1 MDKYHYNC
9 QYCGKEYIPKRRR
22 VQKYCCTS
30 CKNNSHFLKK
40 GKKLIVASEGE
51 ITQEKPLQIE
61 KMSWAGFG
69 NAAAGTIAVNVAT
82 NLFTSEENKPA
93 TKKDLMNLEN
103 KLKQRYFIVK
113 NIAPKPDGSVTYFD
127 IQTNT
132 IVAIKNHKLISN
144 NN

>member
-1 MDKYHYNC
+1 METYHYNC

-30 CKNNSHFLKK
+30 CKNNSYHLKK
-40 GKKLIVASEGE
+40 EKNMIVTSEKE
-51 ITQEKPLQIE
+51 TPQEKPMQIE

-69 NAAAGTIAVNVAT
+69 NAAAGTLAVNVAT

-93 TKKDLMNLEN
+93 TKKDLRNLEN

-113 NIAPKPDGSVTYFD
+113 NLAPKSDGSLPYFD

-132 IVAIKNHKLISN
+132 IIAIKDPKLILN